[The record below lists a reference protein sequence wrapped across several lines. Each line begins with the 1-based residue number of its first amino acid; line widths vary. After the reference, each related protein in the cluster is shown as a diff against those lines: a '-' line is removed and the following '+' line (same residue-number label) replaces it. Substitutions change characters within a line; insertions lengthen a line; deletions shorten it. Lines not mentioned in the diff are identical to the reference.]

1 MKILDFLNDFFHLF
15 FPSICLT
22 CGNRLVK
29 NEHCICI
36 PCLYDIPRVKFKNYS
51 DNQVTKMFWGRSTI
65 QNAMAYYYFSRGS
78 KYRNLIHQLKYN
90 RQKEIGTLL
99 GKQLG
104 NELYHSPMRDID
116 IIIPVPLHTKKRMQ
130 RGYNQSEI
138 IASGIG
144 KILNKPVITNI
155 LYRTVYTKTQT
166 KKTRYERWE
175 NIKDVFQ
182 LQNES
187 LLKGKHV
194 LLVDDVITTGATL
207 ESCALTITKQVDAT
221 VSIAVVAMA

>member
-1 MKILDFLNDFFHLF
+1 MKILDYFNDFLNLF
-15 FPSICLT
+15 FPAICLT

-51 DNQVTKMFWGRSTI
+51 ENQVIRMFLGRTNI
-65 QNAMAYYYFSRGS
+65 QYAMAYYYFSRGS

-104 NELYHSPMRDID
+104 NELLHSPMRDVD
-116 IIIPVPLHTKKRMQ
+116 IIIPVPLHKKKLME
-130 RGYNQSEI
+130 RGYNQSEV
-138 IASGIG
+138 IATGIG
-144 KILNKPVITNI
+144 HVLNKPVITNV
-155 LYRTVYTKTQT
+155 LYRTVNTKTQT
-166 KKTRYERWE
+166 KKSRYERWE

-182 LQNES
+182 LQNKS
-187 LLKGKHV
+187 LLKGEHV

-207 ESCALTITKQVDAT
+207 ESCALTMTKQEDVT
-221 VSIAVVAMA
+221 ISIAVVAMA

>member
-1 MKILDFLNDFFHLF
+1 MKIIDLFQDFIHLF
-15 FPSICLT
+15 FPAICLT

-36 PCLYDIPRVKFKNYS
+36 PCMYDIPRVKFKNYT
-51 DNQVTKMFWGRSTI
+51 DNQVTRMFWGRIDI
-65 QNAMAYYYFSRGS
+65 QYAMAHYYFSRGS

-90 RQKEIGTLL
+90 GQKEIGIFL

-104 NELYHSPMRDID
+104 NELLHSPIRDID
-116 IIIPVPLHTKKRMQ
+116 IIIPVPLHKTKRIQ

-138 IASGIG
+138 IANGVG
-144 KILNKPVITNI
+144 RILKKPVMTNL
-155 LYRTVYTKTQT
+155 LYRTVNTKTQT
-166 KKTRYERWE
+166 KKSRYERWE
-175 NIKDVFQ
+175 NIKDVFE
-182 LQNES
+182 LQNKS
-187 LLKGKHV
+187 CLKRKHV

-207 ESCALTITKQVDAT
+207 ESCALTITKQEDVT